1 MAITNFR
8 LRRRRPLGLSEREGA
23 KIVRKAEAAVWKA
36 EEDYFNDLIIEGMA
50 RRIDRGMADYAAG
63 IQAGREDLPFPPGVS
78 DDWARGY
85 RAGRRNSRRRRK
97 PKPLDVDGH

>member
-23 KIVRKAEAAVWKA
+23 KIVRKAEAAVRNA
-36 EEDYFNDLIIEGMA
+36 EEGYFNDLIIEGMA

-63 IQAGREDLPFPPGVS
+63 IRAGREDHLPFPPGVS

-85 RAGRRNSRRRRK
+85 RAGRRK
-97 PKPLDVDGH
+97 PKPLDADGN